1 MAAPDAKASIMFGQA
16 ATLPYNAE
24 ELRMPANAQDT
35 MPATERTMASVLS
48 DIRSQEIIPAELA
61 TLVERVLP
69 MLEAARAEA
78 KVTIPPREA
87 MASDEELFTGRPLL
101 SCQDF
106 PCDMGQALALF
117 PKLIDLLAECGGEAA
132 LAAQGL
138 HAALA
143 VGEID
148 ARAALNSRLR
158 EAPTRPPRALDFV
171 ATSALAPSLALAA
184 EQLAKLLP
192 KNMPYE
198 RGHCPL
204 CGSQPYISLLRGS
217 EGRRNAVCS
226 FCAHE
231 YRTRRI
237 ACAYCD
243 EGDQERLRLF
253 RVEAYPAVRVD
264 VCDTCKTYIKTLDYR
279 EQDGS
284 SIPSLDDLATVA
296 LDIMAQQQ
304 GYSRPVLYAW
314 GF

>member
-1 MAAPDAKASIMFGQA
+1 MS
-16 ATLPYNAE
+16 
-24 ELRMPANAQDT
+24 ANAQHT
-35 MPATERTMASVLS
+35 MSATERTMASVLS
-48 DIRSQEIIPAELA
+48 DIRSQEILPAELA
-61 TLVERVLP
+61 SLVERVLP

-78 KVTIPPREA
+78 KVTIPPREVV
-87 MASDEELFTGRPLL
+87 ASDEELFTGRPLL

-106 PCDMGQALALF
+106 PCDMEQALSLF
-117 PKLIDLLAECGGEAA
+117 PKLIDLLTECGGEAA

-148 ARAALNSRLR
+148 ARAAMNARLR
-158 EAPTRPPRALDFV
+158 EAPARPPRALDFV

-184 EQLAKLLP
+184 EHLAKLLP
-192 KNMPYE
+192 ENMPYE
-198 RGHCPL
+198 HGHCPL

-231 YRTRRI
+231 YRIRRI
-237 ACAYCD
+237 TCAYCD
-243 EGDQERLRLF
+243 EGEQERLKLF
-253 RVEAYPAVRVD
+253 RVEAYPGVRVD

-279 EQDGS
+279 EQDQDRLQ
-284 SIPSLDDLATVA
+284 PLDDLATIA
-296 LDIMAQQQ
+296 LDILAQQQ
-304 GYSRPVLYAW
+304 GYARPTLYAW